1 MKIKTLKCSSGHFIP
16 AINIM
21 NIAEK
26 SLNNTGIKQQNVQ
39 HILQKNF
46 LRKHLLSVWIASSHE
61 FQVRI

>member
-39 HILQKNF
+39 HILQKYF
-46 LRKHLLSVWIASSHE
+46 L
-61 FQVRI
+61 